1 MNLKNTL
8 MQKCSWWC
16 TPQNI
21 KKIPV
26 IEKEL
31 QENGSVVLVADSEI
45 AYEVIYFKAT
55 GRIEVKNL
63 AYTGK
68 SASKQYM

>member
-1 MNLKNTL
+1 MNLKTVL
-8 MQKCSWWC
+8 MTKCAWWC
-16 TPQNI
+16 TPDNM

-31 QENGSVVLVADSEI
+31 QENGVVVLVADSGTS
-45 AYEVIYFKAT
+45 YEVTYFKAT

-63 AYTGK
+63 AFTGK
-68 SASKQYM
+68 LASKQYM